1 MMRNLF
7 AIGPLFSAI
16 ALTAGLTMSASANTD
31 ANTEQ
36 AGSMQNVFVQG
47 EQAPDQKRFS
57 GRLDFINNDGRA
69 VVISDTEFELS
80 PIITVDGVS
89 ISRERLSQKLNE
101 GQKVKF
107 RLSDDSKAGKQL
119 TEILTK

>member
-36 AGSMQNVFVQG
+36 AGSMQNVFFQG
-47 EQAPDQKRFS
+47 EQSPDQKRFS
-57 GRLDFINNDGRA
+57 GRLDSISRDGRT
-69 VVISDTEFELS
+69 VVINDTVLEVS

-101 GQKVKF
+101 GQKVEF

>member
-47 EQAPDQKRFS
+47 EQSPDQKRFS
-57 GRLDFINNDGRA
+57 GRLDSISRDGRT
-69 VVISDTEFELS
+69 VVINDTVLEVS

-101 GQKVKF
+101 GQKVEF

>member
-1 MMRNLF
+1 
-7 AIGPLFSAI
+7 
-16 ALTAGLTMSASANTD
+16 
-31 ANTEQ
+31 
-36 AGSMQNVFVQG
+36 MQNVFVQG
-47 EQAPDQKRFS
+47 EQSPDQKRFS
-57 GRLDFINNDGRA
+57 GRLDSISRDGRT
-69 VVISDTEFELS
+69 VVINDTVLEVS

-101 GQKVKF
+101 GQKVEF

>member
-1 MMRNLF
+1 
-7 AIGPLFSAI
+7 
-16 ALTAGLTMSASANTD
+16 
-31 ANTEQ
+31 
-36 AGSMQNVFVQG
+36 MQNVFVQG